1 MVARGVI
8 VRSSVSRRWAR
19 VGAWACLLCS
29 IAAAECHGQGATAQ
43 RPSSDGAGAAK
54 PASEI
59 VVKVQD
65 ADGKPLA
72 VAGIMA
78 YNLAGPDGGA
88 RLTGQPN
95 APDEFRCPRPSPG
108 RTRMVCLYHEQKK
121 LAGAV
126 TLSAGSQGPSIA
138 KLQPWGVI
146 TGRVVDEKGR
156 PREGL
161 VAIAKSGVRSVPAD
175 VENYAV
181 RREPVG
187 RDGRFRV
194 ERIIPGLPYHTFILD
209 PAIAFAHW
217 GPDFVLNPA
226 ELKNL
231 AEVRVREISLPANA
245 GVRANGAAAS
255 SAYLTAAQLD
265 ETKAIDEYRTDFRKG
280 EYDTRWL
287 KMDSAPG
294 AVKLVQPDKRG
305 LRFTV
310 PNGLGEGPAV
320 ATKFGVHGD
329 FEITATFE
337 VLSRV
342 RPDVGYGIGADMV
355 IKPPGGWDKFASISR
370 FIKPDDTVF
379 SMVHKENVGDK
390 EKWNAKVQPTQATSG
405 RLRLVRIGPTLHFQI
420 AEGEDKTFR
429 ELFASDFGADDLEV
443 VRISATTGGSKKA
456 VDLLWKDL
464 SVRAESLPGWVGS
477 SQRSRRTPPWITAV
491 FVSAGLLVGLMGV
504 VWWLA
509 SSRRDRSVAGDVDI
523 GSEKKRPAVAVW
535 DESSLR
541 EMETA
546 ASAFAREK
554 PEAATCLQRPRCRF
568 SLRGGDLHGPFTAW
582 RPLEPETLKSL
593 GETWEEI
600 RDRLPVLYEGMY
612 QNGKRHGNF
621 SYHDDQGRTVVRR
634 FRNGRPVG

>member
-1 MVARGVI
+1 
-8 VRSSVSRRWAR
+8 
-19 VGAWACLLCS
+19 
-29 IAAAECHGQGATAQ
+29 
-43 RPSSDGAGAAK
+43 
-54 PASEI
+54 
-59 VVKVQD
+59 VKVQD

-78 YNLAGPDGGA
+78 FNLAGPDGGTK
-88 RLTGQPN
+88 LTGQPN
-95 APDEFRCPRPSPG
+95 APDEFRCPRPSSG
-108 RTRMVCLYHEQKK
+108 RTRLVCLYHEEKK

-126 TLSAGSQGPSIA
+126 TLSADSQGPRIA
-138 KLQPWGVI
+138 KLLPWGVI

-187 RDGRFRV
+187 RDGLFRV
-194 ERIIPGLPYHTFILD
+194 ERIIPGLPCHTYILD
-209 PAIAFAHW
+209 PALSFAHW
-217 GPDFVLNPA
+217 GPDFVLNPR
-226 ELKNL
+226 ELKDL
-231 AEVRVREISLPANA
+231 AEVRVREVSLPPNA
-245 GVRANGAAAS
+245 GVRANG
-255 SAYLTAAQLD
+255 SAPSPENLTVAQLD
-265 ETKAIDEYRTDFRKG
+265 ESKAIDEYRIDFRKG

-287 KMDSAPG
+287 KMDGAPG

-305 LRFTV
+305 LRFTI
-310 PNGLGEGPAV
+310 PNGLGVGPAV

-342 RPDVGYGIGADMV
+342 RPDVGYGMGADMV

-370 FIKPDDTVF
+370 FIKTDDTVF
-379 SMVHKENVGDK
+379 SMVHKEKVGDK
-390 EKWNAKVQPTQATSG
+390 ENWNAKIQPTQAASG
-405 RLRLVRIGPTLHFQI
+405 RLRLVRIGPTVHFQI

-429 ELFASDFGADDLEV
+429 ELFVSDYGDEDLEV
-443 VRISATTGGSKKA
+443 VRISATTGGSQKA

-464 SVRAESLPGWVGS
+464 SVRAESLPGWVGPGPK
-477 SQRSRRTPPWITAV
+477 SRRTPPWITAV
-491 FVSAGLLVGLMGV
+491 FVSAGLLAGLTGL
-504 VWWLA
+504 VWWVA
-509 SSRRDRSVAGDVDI
+509 SSRRDRTVAADGDV
-523 GSEKKRPAVAVW
+523 GPGKERPAVAVW

-546 ASAFAREK
+546 AAAFAREK

-568 SLRGGDLHGPFTAW
+568 TLREGNLHGPFIAW
-582 RPLEPETLKSL
+582 RHLEPEALKSL

-612 QNGKRHGNF
+612 EDGKRHGTF
-621 SYHDDQGRTVVRR
+621 SYHDDQGQTVSRR
-634 FRNGRPVG
+634 FRNGRRVG